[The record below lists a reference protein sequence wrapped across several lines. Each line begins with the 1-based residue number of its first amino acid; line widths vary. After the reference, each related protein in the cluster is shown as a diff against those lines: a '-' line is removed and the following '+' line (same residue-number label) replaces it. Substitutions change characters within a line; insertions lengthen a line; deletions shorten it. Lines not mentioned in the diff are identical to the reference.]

1 MILGNH
7 PMFRSLPPL
16 AILLGAA
23 GLIPFMLLG
32 LGSVGADQVRS
43 LYAAEGLVGY
53 GAVIMAFLGGVHWGF
68 TLGEHDT
75 LTGGVPAR
83 LVRARLILGIV
94 PSVVGWAAILFG
106 IVGHPV
112 ISLLL
117 LIAGF
122 IAILVMEFRAEK
134 RDLLPGDYLALRT
147 VLTAIVVAILTAVL
161 VIRSIGGH
169 VLL

>member
-1 MILGNH
+1 
-7 PMFRSLPPL
+7 MFRSLPPL

-23 GLIPFMLLG
+23 GLIPFLVLG
-32 LGSVGADQVRS
+32 LGAVGADPVRS

-75 LTGGVPAR
+75 LAGGVPVR
-83 LVRARLILGIV
+83 LVRARLALGVV
-94 PSVVGWAAILFG
+94 PSLVGWAAILCG
-106 IVGHPV
+106 IIGHPV
-112 ISLLL
+112 VSLII

-147 VLTAIVVAILTAVL
+147 VLTGIVVAVLTAVL
-161 VIRSIGGH
+161 VIRLIGGH

>member
-1 MILGNH
+1 
-7 PMFRSLPPL
+7 MFRSLPPL

-23 GLIPFMLLG
+23 GLIPFMVLG
-32 LGSVGADQVRS
+32 LGAVGADPMRA
-43 LYAAEGLVGY
+43 LAAAEGLVGY

-75 LTGGVPAR
+75 LAGGVPAR
-83 LVRARLILGIV
+83 LSRARLVLGVV
-94 PSVVGWAAILFG
+94 PSLIGWAAILCAIIG
-106 IVGHPV
+106 YPAL
-112 ISLLL
+112 SLAI

-122 IAILVMEFRAEK
+122 IGILVMEFRAEK

-147 VLTAIVVAILTAVL
+147 VLTAIVVAVLTAVL
-161 VIRSIGGH
+161 VVRLIGGH